1 MLKPPPLLIKTLSS
15 WNGRTIESILRHEF
29 RLSRK
34 QVIAL
39 KKCNGV
45 TLNGRPVLIKEKLSG
60 GEDLV
65 IQIPINTTQNFLPE
79 KIPLSIIYED
89 PDLIII
95 DKPAGLLV
103 HPVRYHQSGTL
114 ANALAYHWQV
124 TGKVASFHPVHRLD
138 KLTSGLLLVAKS
150 SWAHQQLS
158 LQIKEEEFHRLYL
171 AITKGI
177 PPATSGEISFP
188 IKRGQNGIKRII
200 EAGGQP
206 AITRYRV
213 IRQSKDSS
221 LLAIRL
227 ITGRT
232 HQIRV
237 HLSHLGA
244 ALWGDPLYGASDEHL
259 LRPALH
265 AASLRFKHPRTHKL
279 LTFKSPLPE
288 DLCTLGESLNLI

>member
-1 MLKPPPLLIKTLSS
+1 MSNPPPLLIKIISS
-15 WNGRTIESILRHEF
+15 WSGRTVESILRHEL

-39 KKCNGV
+39 KKTNGV
-45 TLNGRPVLIKEKLSG
+45 FLNGRPVLVKEKLSG

-65 IQIPINTTQNFLPE
+65 VQIPITTNQNFLPE
-79 KIPLSIIYED
+79 AIHLSIIYED
-89 PDLIII
+89 PDLIVI

-103 HPVRYHQSGTL
+103 HPVRYHLTGTL

-124 TGKVASFHPVHRLD
+124 TGTVASFHPVHRLD

-150 SWAHQQLS
+150 SWSHQQLS
-158 LQIKEEEFHRLYL
+158 LQINEEQFHRVYL
-171 AITKGI
+171 AITNGI
-177 PPATSGEISFP
+177 PPVTSGKISVP
-188 IKRGQNGIKRII
+188 IKRGEKGIKRII
-200 EAGGQP
+200 EAGGQQ

-213 IRQSKDSS
+213 IRQNKNCS

-244 ALWGDPLYGASDEHL
+244 PLWGDPLYGKSDEHL

-265 AASLRFKHPRTHKL
+265 AASLRFKHPRTHRWL
-279 LTFKSPLPE
+279 VFKSPLPE
-288 DLCTLGESLNLI
+288 DLSALGDSLNLI